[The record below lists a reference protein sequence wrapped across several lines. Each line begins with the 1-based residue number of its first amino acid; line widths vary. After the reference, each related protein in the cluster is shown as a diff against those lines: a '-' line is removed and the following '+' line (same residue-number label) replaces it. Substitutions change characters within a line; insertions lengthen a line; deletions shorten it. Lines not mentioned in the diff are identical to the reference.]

1 MVTTVVVA
9 ATVSAVAAASTL
21 VVVAAVV
28 VLVVTLLLV
37 GLSVSAEAGSLEL
50 LAVHALLVSAV
61 AVSLANVGLAVGVL
75 VPHGGHSVHAHS
87 LLHAGGRGDATGLA
101 ALLLSL
107 LGTLLV
113 LVVGGSTTGSGGGT
127 VDAGA
132 SGKAGSTT
140 GAGSGLGLLAERSAE
155 AHAVGG
161 TVHAHTSVGGGTVSL
176 GDLLLGLS
184 RGGLGLGLG
193 SGRGGGSL
201 GLGGEGGG
209 VELALEVLNID
220 NALRGHGGHHTAKSG
235 RRAGRRN
242 AGGGGSL
249 GLGNLG
255 GEGLGSGRGGSLAG
269 RSRIVATLGL
279 SERAKGKVD
288 ALVLVTIVG
297 VPLAKVENVG
307 GLLLS
312 GRGTRRSTG
321 GRELGGG
328 RDLGAGNGAGIGR
341 TDDGRRLGNGR
352 VGGRSPSGGI
362 DVGAS
367 DRGRES
373 YLLGRRSVG
382 GRSDRGRGYRRHLLL
397 GFLDGGFRSLG
408 LDGILRSNGN
418 GLGLRLG
425 GIEDG
430 GRTLGGPDI
439 APGRGLGNRGL
450 GGGGTR
456 RCGVVIGD
464 NSHGR
469 LLRFRGSGLSGCSRS
484 RRGLGLG
491 GGSSWSSR
499 RLGSRG
505 SRSRRS
511 RRRSRLAPGSRT
523 PRSAGYRGRTAIL
536 GLLRHHRG
544 RGRGSS
550 RGSRSRT
557 RSSSSSSSP
566 SSAATVVAASA
577 TSTSVA
583 ISGPSASTSTA
594 AAAAASVVP
603 AVATIAATV
612 AVAAAAPSGGLRG
625 RLVLLR
631 LLLFHL
637 PLGLDLLGL
646 IPPLDDGGLDGVL
659 VPLEGLYERVQ
670 ILPLVLGTGIS
681 ELMDGWINRG
691 SSISFHAFIGHRQIK
706 INCNSFCASW
716 RSVDRTEEISFRD
729 TENTIEKEVERTNTR
744 VRHYDI
750 RRLQTYGCICIASTM
765 GPMPSIPKAW
775 LQSIDLEND
784 TK

>member
-1 MVTTVVVA
+1 MVTAVVVA
-9 ATVSAVAAASTL
+9 AAVSAVAAASTL

-50 LAVHALLVSAV
+50 LAVHALLVSTV
-61 AVSLANVGLAVGVL
+61 AISLTNVGLAVGVL

-113 LVVGGSTTGSGGGT
+113 LVVGGSTTGGSGGT

-132 SGKAGSTT
+132 SSKAGSTA

-155 AHAVGG
+155 AHAVGS
-161 TVHAHTSVGGGTVSL
+161 TVHAHASVGGGTVSL

-209 VELALEVLNID
+209 VELGLEVLNID

-397 GFLDGGFRSLG
+397 GFLDGVFRSLG
-408 LDGILRSNGN
+408 LDGILRSNGD

-425 GIEDG
+425 GIDDG
-430 GRTLGGPDI
+430 GRPLGGPDI

-456 RCGVVIGD
+456 RGGVVIGD

-491 GGSSWSSR
+491 SRSSWSSR
-499 RLGSRG
+499 RLGNRG
-505 SRSRRS
+505 SRSHRS
-511 RRRSRLAPGSRT
+511 RRRSRLAPGSRR

-550 RGSRSRT
+550 RGSRSRRSRT

-594 AAAAASVVP
+594 AAAS
-603 AVATIAATV
+603 VATIAATV

-646 IPPLDDGGLDGVL
+646 IPPLNDGGLDGVL

-681 ELMDGWINRG
+681 ELMDG
-691 SSISFHAFIGHRQIK
+691 SIG
-706 INCNSFCASW
+706 
-716 RSVDRTEEISFRD
+716 DRRYHSM
-729 TENTIEKEVERTNTR
+729 
-744 VRHYDI
+744 H
-750 RRLQTYGCICIASTM
+750 S
-765 GPMPSIPKAW
+765 
-775 LQSIDLEND
+775 
-784 TK
+784 